1 MTLCDL
7 GKKQELIHFP
17 YVRTGELTKVINVN
31 HITFKEIIWN
41 IPPDALLMADPADAT
56 LETAAGLY
64 VQDVPQTSTFKSLSE

>member
-1 MTLCDL
+1 M
-7 GKKQELIHFP
+7 KQ
-17 YVRTGELTKVINVN
+17 
-31 HITFKEIIWN
+31 N